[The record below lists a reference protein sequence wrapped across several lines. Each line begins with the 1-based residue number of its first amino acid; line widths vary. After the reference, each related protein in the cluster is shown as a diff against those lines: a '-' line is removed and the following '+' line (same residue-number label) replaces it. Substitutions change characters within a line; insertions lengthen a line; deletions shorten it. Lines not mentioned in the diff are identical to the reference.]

1 MLHVH
6 DLVDYVSDEAAR
18 AGRAAAA
25 YIQNG
30 QKRGGK
36 TRRVTPGDNVGYVVP
51 QNLHED
57 ADGLQAFF
65 RVRRIFEQS
74 RIDVTCGDTLI
85 ASFKREHMA
94 PGEMERINVPRALL
108 EKAQGD
114 LVITAR
120 EA

>member
-1 MLHVH
+1 M
-6 DLVDYVSDEAAR
+6 
-18 AGRAAAA
+18 
-25 YIQNG
+25 
-30 QKRGGK
+30 
-36 TRRVTPGDNVGYVVP
+36 P

-57 ADGLQAFF
+57 ADGLRAFF
-65 RVRRIFEQS
+65 RCWRRIFEQS
-74 RIDVTCGDTLI
+74 RIDVTCGETLI